1 MTHNKLT
8 TIGQIML
15 ADSTLCTMLAL
26 KNNGTERAI
35 FEDEIP
41 VDDYVL
47 PAISYQFINGGFYNP
62 IINQDQFF
70 IRIHSTYSADVLTI
84 GNRIRVL
91 FDDTS
96 VTYNGVTYKAIIDTG
111 VNTVS
116 EDVCTHVY
124 TLTLKQLKGV

>member
-8 TIGQIML
+8 TIGQTML
-15 ADSTLCTMLAL
+15 ADSTLCSMLAL
-26 KNNGTERAI
+26 KSNGSEPAI
-35 FEDEIP
+35 FEDIAP
-41 VDDYVL
+41 VEDYGL
-47 PAISYQFINGGFYNP
+47 PCISYQLINGGFYNP

-70 IRIHSTYSADVLTI
+70 IRIHATQSADVLTI
-84 GNRIRVL
+84 GNRLRYL

-96 VTYNGVTYKAIIDTG
+96 VSYNGVTYKSMIDTG

-116 EDVCTHVY
+116 EDVYTHVY